1 MVLPPE
7 VIHLKGDTELS
18 LKKRE
23 ISALVADTFDGI
35 IHIEWDPQAQVTPL
49 GQLPFFIQYLK
60 MGHLFEPWI
69 DQCPLSYASNNAP
82 QKVNILG
89 SFLLSILAGHTRYTH
104 ITSLM
109 GDSVNAK
116 LLGMTKVVS
125 DDSARR
131 ALGKI
136 DEESGVRWLQD
147 HLSYAYSPLLS
158 QPWILDAD
166 VTVKPLYGK
175 QEGAVVGY
183 NPHKPGRPSHTY
195 HTYMMANL
203 RLILDVEVQAGNQS
217 SSAYSAPGLWALL
230 DRMPRTNW
238 PVFIRGDCD
247 WGSDAIMTEAEQRG
261 LDYLFKLRQSLLVKK
276 LILQQHC
283 KPGWERIHEG
293 WEALATE
300 LKLSTWQQPR
310 RVVLVRRRLQ
320 QNIVIAP
327 DTQKTLPQ
335 QLSLLEPAENMAAYE
350 YSVLVTSL
358 DAEVSTLVQHYRDR
372 ADCENSFDEIKNQW
386 GWGGFVTRKIKPC
399 RFIARM
405 IALIYNWWSLFVRL
419 AEPDKHYEA
428 IVSRPLLLHGVGK
441 QTSHAGQKTL
451 TITSTHG
458 RASYVRAAYERVCA
472 FFNELKAIAPQLTPL
487 QCWYRILS
495 EAMTKYLQGAHLKP
509 PDLMNCEG

>member
-1 MVLPPE
+1 
-7 VIHLKGDTELS
+7 
-18 LKKRE
+18 
-23 ISALVADTFDGI
+23 
-35 IHIEWDPQAQVTPL
+35 
-49 GQLPFFIQYLK
+49 
-60 MGHLFEPWI
+60 
-69 DQCPLSYASNNAP
+69 
-82 QKVNILG
+82 
-89 SFLLSILAGHTRYTH
+89 
-104 ITSLM
+104 
-109 GDSVNAK
+109 
-116 LLGMTKVVS
+116 LGMTKVIS

-131 ALGKI
+131 ALDKI
-136 DEESGVRWLQD
+136 EEKDGVGWLQD
-147 HLSYAYSPLLS
+147 HLYRCYSPLLS
-158 QPWILDAD
+158 QSWILDSD

-175 QEGAVVGY
+175 QEGAVIGY

-195 HTYMMANL
+195 HTYMIANL
-203 RLILDVEVQAGNQS
+203 RLILEVEVQSGNQS

-230 DRMPRTNW
+230 DRIPRASW
-238 PVFIRGDCD
+238 PAFIRGDCD

-261 LDYLFKLRQSLLVKK
+261 LHYLFKLRQSPWVKK

-283 KPGWERIHEG
+283 KAGWERTHEG

-327 DTQKTLPQ
+327 DTPKALPQ
-335 QLSLLEPAENMAAYE
+335 QLSLLEPEENLAAYE

-358 DAEVSTLVQHYRDR
+358 ASEGVTLVQHYRDR
-372 ADCENSFDEIKNQW
+372 ADCENNFDEIKNQW
-386 GWGGFVTRKIKPC
+386 GWGGFVTQKIKPC

-441 QTSHAGQKTL
+441 QTSHAAQKTL

-458 RASYVRAAYERVCA
+458 RAAYVRAAYQRVCA

-495 EAMTKYLQGAHLKP
+495 EAMKKYLQGALLKP
-509 PDLMNCEG
+509 PDLISDHA

>member
-1 MVLPPE
+1 MILPEKSTHPTGE
-7 VIHLKGDTELS
+7 KELS

-23 ISALVADTFDGI
+23 FATLTADTFDGK
-35 IHIEWDPQAQVTPL
+35 IHVEWDPQAQVTPL

-60 MGHLFEPWI
+60 IGHLFEPWVT
-69 DQCPLSYASNNAP
+69 QCPLKYESNNAP
-82 QKVNILG
+82 KKVNVLG
-89 SFLLSILAGHTRYTH
+89 SLLLLILSGHTRYAH

-125 DDSARR
+125 DDCARR
-131 ALGKI
+131 ALNRI
-136 DEESGVRWLQD
+136 DEDDGVPWLQD
-147 HLSYAYSPLLS
+147 HLYRCYGPLLS
-158 QPWILDAD
+158 HPWILDTD

-195 HTYMMANL
+195 HTYMIANL
-203 RLILDVEVQAGNQS
+203 RLILDVEVQAGNRS

-230 DRMPRTNW
+230 EKIPRENW
-238 PVFIRGDCD
+238 PAFIRGDCD

-261 LDYLFKLRQSLLVKK
+261 VHYLFKLRQSANVKK
-276 LILQQHC
+276 LILQHHC
-283 KPGWERIHEG
+283 RSGWERTVDG
-293 WEALATE
+293 WEALSTE
-300 LKLSTWQQPR
+300 LRLSTWKQSR
-310 RVVLVRRRLQ
+310 RVVLVRRRLSR
-320 QNIVIAP
+320 NIVVAP
-327 DTQKTLPQ
+327 DSRKALPE
-335 QLSLLEPAENMAAYE
+335 QLSLLDPAENMAAYE

-358 DAEVSTLVQHYRDR
+358 DAEVVSIVQHYRDR
-372 ADCENSFDEIKNQW
+372 ADCENNFDEIKNQW
-386 GWGGFVTRKIKPC
+386 GWGGFVTQKIKPC
-399 RFIARM
+399 RLIARM
-405 IALIYNWWSLFVRL
+405 IALVYNWWSLFVRL

-458 RASYVRAAYERVCA
+458 RASYVRQAYQRVSD
-472 FFNELKAIAPQLTPL
+472 FFAVLKTNAPQLTPL

-495 EAMTKYLQGAHLKP
+495 EALKKYLQGTLLRP
-509 PDLMNCEG
+509 PDMVSSGI